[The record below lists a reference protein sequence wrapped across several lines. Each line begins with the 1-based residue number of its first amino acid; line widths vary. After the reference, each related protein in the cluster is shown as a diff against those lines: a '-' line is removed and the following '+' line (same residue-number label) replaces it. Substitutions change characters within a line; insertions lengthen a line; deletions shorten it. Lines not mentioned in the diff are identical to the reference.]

1 MRAGHLIIAAAL
13 GLGLG
18 AGGAPLLTTSAQA
31 QSARIQVE
39 GNRRIETATIAA
51 LADIPAGVS
60 LTPGVINDAAQ
71 NIRDSGLFE
80 SVDVRQSGGI
90 LVFSVV
96 EFPTVNQ
103 IAIEG
108 NDRLDDSTLRRLI
121 RSTPRRVYNPAVAQQ
136 DADAITQAY
145 ADQGRL
151 AAAVNPR
158 IIRRSDNRVDLIFEV
173 SEGGLVEIE
182 RLSFVGNRSFSD
194 RRLRR
199 VLETK
204 QAGALRTLVRR
215 DTFVADRIEFD
226 RQLLTDF
233 YRSRGYIDFRV
244 LSVNNELQR
253 GRDGFFV
260 TFNVQEGQQFRF
272 GRITTSS
279 TLDDVDPDEF
289 APALRLR
296 SGTIYSPVA
305 LENNIARLERLA
317 LQRGLNFI
325 RVNPRITRNERDLTL
340 DVDFEITRGPRIFV
354 ERIDI
359 EGNTTTLDRVI
370 RRQFDIVEGDPFNP
384 REVRESAERI
394 RALGYFGNTDVNARE
409 GSSAD
414 QVVIDVDVTEQTTGD
429 FSLGG
434 NFSSSSG
441 FSIVGSFNERNFLG
455 RGQRLNIELATGEDD
470 RRASLRFLEPG
481 LFDRDLSFGFNAS
494 YRRTDRAGNALYD
507 TERAT
512 VQTSLG
518 FPVSPNGRLT
528 LRAFADRTDIF
539 NPGTTSTIIN
549 AEAAEDPRTTLGVGY
564 SYSFDNRRTGLN
576 PQAGVVFRFNQDLGG
591 LNGDNRYIRTTAL
604 AAAETRVLQEDV
616 TLRATFEAGALNY
629 LDGTSLSTDRFSL
642 GSRQFRGFQA
652 GGLGP
657 REITGADNDALG
669 GEYYAVARFEAEF
682 PIGLPEEYG
691 ISGGVFLDVGSLWGV
706 ESAAST
712 AAPGTVFYEDS
723 SLRAVAGVSIFWD
736 TPVGP
741 LRFNFTE
748 ALRKE
753 DFDEEQSFD
762 LTISTSF

>member
-1 MRAGHLIIAAAL
+1 MKAGHLFIAAAL
-13 GLGLG
+13 GFGLG
-18 AGGAPLLTTSAQA
+18 AGGAPGLTPTAEAQT
-31 QSARIQVE
+31 ARIQVD

-51 LADIPAGVS
+51 LADIPPGVS

-80 SVDVRQSGGI
+80 SVEVRQSGGI
-90 LVFSVV
+90 LVFQVV

-108 NDRLDDSTLRRLI
+108 NNRLDDSTLRRLV
-121 RSTPRRVYNPAVAQQ
+121 RSTPRRVYNPAIAQQ

-151 AAAVNPR
+151 AATVNPR

-173 SEGGLVEIE
+173 TEGGLVEIE

-204 QAGALRTLVRR
+204 QAGALRALVRR

-272 GRITTSS
+272 GRITTSTS
-279 TLDDVDPDEF
+279 LSDVDADEF
-289 APALRLR
+289 TPALALR

-305 LENNIARLERLA
+305 LERNIARLERLA

-394 RALGYFGNTDVNARE
+394 RALGYFANADVNARE
-409 GSSAD
+409 GSSPD
-414 QVVIDVDVTEQTTGD
+414 QVVVDVDVTEQPTGD

-441 FSIVGSFNERNFLG
+441 FSLVGSFNERNFLG
-455 RGQRLNIELATGEDD
+455 RGQRLNIELATGADD
-470 RRASLRFLEPG
+470 RRGSLRFLEPG

-512 VQTSLG
+512 VSTTLG

-528 LRAFADRTDIF
+528 LRAFGEQVDIF

-549 AEAAEDPRTTLGVGY
+549 AEAAEDKRTQAGIGY
-564 SYSFDNRRTGLN
+564 TYSFDNRRTGLN
-576 PQAGVVFRFNQDLGG
+576 PRAGVVFRFNQDFGG
-591 LNGDNRYIRTTAL
+591 LAGDNRFIRTTAL

-629 LDGTSLSTDRFSL
+629 LEGTSLSTDRFSL
-642 GSRQFRGFQA
+642 GSRQFRGFQP
-652 GGLGP
+652 GGVGP
-657 REITGADNDALG
+657 REITAADNDALG

-706 ESAAST
+706 ESAANT

-753 DFDEEQSFD
+753 EFDEEQSFD